1 MTENNINLITTGKK
15 HDIGESSVRLNRL
28 AVVFIVLLFSSLAL
42 ISPVTAQDEDVS
54 EDPAEINARIIGD
67 IPSIQSTQ
75 GTTKWTQIEVEISD
89 AFGIDYR
96 TLSETIPQWVMEI
109 LWPLNPSFPQPVK
122 RYLGEMSFSLDPKI
136 VEGNDNG
143 WNVRMATGY
152 SEITGSLSG
161 DVHNVFLEVLVD
173 DSSID
178 NSVTIGIKCTRK
190 DTFGDPIGY
199 SYIYVPVKASPTN
212 YIKMETLEDS
222 TKETGPK
229 TIVDFTLNIKN
240 EGYYKD
246 VFEFEIEEEN
256 GLMALMNQQAITME
270 PGEIKRVTLEVL
282 TPEKFF
288 DPGTPNQIQV
298 YVRST
303 GNSTKTLIGS
313 LIVITKGFYFSP
325 LIGIIAAPIIALL
338 VIGYIGFIWY
348 KNKRDSE
355 VLGKPDKPWDI
366 PAEKKYLKELKEK
379 DEEKYKQVLDMMQE
393 EYQSSMLWWKNS
405 QQKSIS
411 GISFSFLDNF
421 FSRLKK
427 DSVKQDD
434 SEKKEEK
441 KTELVKKEKRKPK
454 KSEETEK
461 EDSVKKGVEQK
472 SEASTSGSKSIFSNN
487 KNQNGSVS
495 SKLVTGLKKWF
506 TVPEEEKRKIEESKK
521 QEIEIK
527 EDVPQEVEP
536 KKPID
541 DYEQELDRIEKKHKA
556 LRAQKNKEQIQIEK
570 EKAMMKIRRAQEKQ
584 RNKLKV

>member
-1 MTENNINLITTGKK
+1 M
-15 HDIGESSVRLNRL
+15 RLNRL

-67 IPSIQSTQ
+67 IPPIQGTQ
-75 GTTKWTQIEVEISD
+75 GTTKWTQIEIEISD

-96 TLSETIPQWVMEI
+96 TLSENIPQWVMEI

-136 VEGNDNG
+136 LEGNENG

-161 DVHNVFLEVLVD
+161 DAHKVFLEVQVD

-178 NSVTIGIKCTRK
+178 NSVIIGIKCTRK

-229 TIVDFTLNIKN
+229 TIVDFNLDIKN

-256 GLMALMNQQAITME
+256 GLMGLMNQQAITME
-270 PGEIKRVTLEVL
+270 PGETKRVTLEIL

-313 LIVITKGFYFSP
+313 LIVVTKGFYFSP
-325 LIGIIAAPIIALL
+325 LIGIIATPIIILL
-338 VIGYIGFIWY
+338 LIVYIVFIWF

-355 VLGKPDKPWDI
+355 VLGKPDKPWDV
-366 PAEKKYLKELKEK
+366 PAEKKYLKELKDK
-379 DEEKYKQVLDMMQE
+379 DEEKYKEVSDMMQQ
-393 EYQSSMLWWKNS
+393 EYQSAMLWWKSS
-405 QQKSIS
+405 QQQSKS
-411 GISFSFLDNF
+411 GISFSFLDTI
-421 FSRLKK
+421 FSRFKK
-427 DSVKQDD
+427 DSIKQDD

-441 KTELVKKEKRKPK
+441 KTEPVKVEKKEPK
-454 KSEETEK
+454 KSEEIKKKTPA
-461 EDSVKKGVEQK
+461 KKGVNSKTESK
-472 SEASTSGSKSIFSNN
+472 TISSESKKGNE
-487 KNQNGSVS
+487 SVS
-495 SKLVTGLKKWF
+495 SKLVSGLKKWF
-506 TVPEEEKRKIEESKK
+506 TVPEEEKRKSEEPKK
-521 QEIEIK
+521 QKIETK
-527 EDVPQEVEP
+527 EDIPQEVEP
-536 KKPID
+536 SKTKD
-541 DYEQELDRIEKKHKA
+541 DYEQELDRIEKKHKI
-556 LRAQKNKEQIQIEK
+556 LRAQKNREQKQIEK

-584 RNKLKV
+584 RNRLKV